1 MDSRVQAKTFT
12 RWCNTFLLERDLKI
26 EVLEKELSD
35 GVNLFNLLEILS
47 GETIKP
53 KVNKKAKMKLQ
64 KIENLNFSF
73 KFLREKKIKLVNI
86 SSEGI
91 ETNTQQQQKPKLEQI
106 LFIHFE
112 KYSYVFEIIY
122 PINQMF

>member
-1 MDSRVQAKTFT
+1 MGRTTGIFLLPKMSADEPKWIQVQAKTFT

-86 SSEGI
+86 SSEDI
-91 ETNTQQQQKPKLEQI
+91 YEEKKKLI
-106 LFIHFE
+106 LG
-112 KYSYVFEIIY
+112 
-122 PINQMF
+122 